1 MNLSDKLFVTTTA
14 IDNPSELPYNI
25 NGVRPIRREI
35 KELTS
40 TEIPLE
46 LKLSM
51 KEPISNPKISKRI
64 KRAVNSQ
71 NDVSEP
77 VPMKF
82 TKVPDLF
89 SMREFKDYLYS
100 NDIYDVTLLDDIPRF
115 SQNPNSLEETLQ
127 KDKKK

>member
-1 MNLSDKLFVTTTA
+1 MNLSDKLFLTTTA
-14 IDNPSELPYNI
+14 IDNPSELPYSI
-25 NGVRPIRREI
+25 NGVRPIRKEI
-35 KELTS
+35 KELST
-40 TEIPLE
+40 TEIPLD
-46 LKLSM
+46 LKMTL

-64 KRAVNSQ
+64 TKAVNSQ
-71 NDVSEP
+71 KGVDQS

-100 NDIYDVTLLDDIPRF
+100 NDIYNVTLLDDIPRF
-115 SQNPNSLEETLQ
+115 SQNPNSLEETGQ